1 MEVVSGGRVAP
12 SVLGLLVALPAWQVD
27 VEAVPRDQSLD
38 FLPSSE
44 KAVCSLQTP
53 MLSAPPLVF

>member
-1 MEVVSGGRVAP
+1 MDDKP
-12 SVLGLLVALPAWQVD
+12 SVFKRLLHSTLALDFKNQRVD

>member
-1 MEVVSGGRVAP
+1 MEVVSGGQVAL
-12 SVLGLLVALPAWQVD
+12 SVLGLLVALPAQQVD
-27 VEAVPRDQSLD
+27 GAQRPWSLD

-53 MLSAPPLVF
+53 LLSSPPLVF

>member
-1 MEVVSGGRVAP
+1 MAP